1 MHATWPLGLGIIG
14 FIIGIGKHVGRTD
27 PEQVLTV
34 VATDADAIA
43 ARYVSLFLQ
52 ASAYVSTTYLPFR

>member
-14 FIIGIGKHVGRTD
+14 FIIGIGKHMGRTD
-27 PEQVLTV
+27 PKQVLTV

-52 ASAYVSTTYLPFR
+52 ASA